1 MVSMVTSLRLTR
13 YIMYVKPNSDMLDL
27 ANMGLSIL
35 VYSYAITQAL
45 GAFDVLRHSD

>member
-35 VYSYAITQAL
+35 VYSYAITQAM
-45 GAFDVLRHSD
+45 GTFDVLRHSD